1 MRGGTEGDDMKKV
14 ILKCPKCREKFKY
27 DVADGWPDNCQVCGE
42 DINNRV
48 PDNVV
53 TVPAFLSQKSKNND
67 KVARDIMDGSEVRAE
82 LAAATAGVPVSEMS
96 GLKITDLNDR
106 NDAQF
111 AAKEVRNEVTQRMDA
126 MQAAGLPTGF
136 GTNTSDAMARAAA
149 SHTGDAPYAG
159 LRAMK
164 NLQQKLA
171 PVGQAPLPL
180 QITHNPNYRS
190 PV

>member
-1 MRGGTEGDDMKKV
+1 MA
-14 ILKCPKCREKFKY
+14 ILLKCPICREKFRY
-27 DVADGWPDNCQVCGE
+27 DVSEGWPDQCQVCKS
-42 DINNRV
+42 DINNRRDDDDVVV
-48 PDNVV
+48 PNI
-53 TVPAFLSQKSKNND
+53 LSFRTKNTD
-67 KVARDIMDGSEVRAE
+67 GVARQVMDGSEVRAE

-106 NDAQF
+106 NDTQF

-164 NLQQKLA
+164 NLQSKLT

-180 QITHNPNYRS
+180 QISNNPNYRS

>member
-1 MRGGTEGDDMKKV
+1 MRQV

-27 DVADGWPDNCQVCGE
+27 DPGSFPDDCLICGE
-42 DINNRV
+42 RIAHDRA
-48 PDNVV
+48 DDDVV
-53 TVPAFLSQKSKNND
+53 MPNILSFKSKNND
-67 KVARDIMDGSEVRAE
+67 RVARDIMDGSEKRAE
-82 LAAATAGVPVSEMS
+82 MAAEMAGVPASEMS
-96 GLKITDLNDR
+96 SLKVTNLNDR
-106 NDAQF
+106 NDTLHSAV
-111 AAKEVRNEVTQRMDA
+111 EVRNEVTQRMDA
-126 MQAAGLPTGF
+126 MQQAGLPTGF
-136 GTNTSDAMARAAA
+136 GTNAADAMARAAA

-164 NLQQKLA
+164 NLQSKLA

>member
-1 MRGGTEGDDMKKV
+1 MRQV

-27 DVADGWPDNCQVCGE
+27 DVADGWPDNCQICGE

-53 TVPAFLSQKSKNND
+53 MVPAFLSQKSKNND
-67 KVARDIMDGSEVRAE
+67 KVARDIMDGSETRAE
-82 LAAATAGVPVSEMS
+82 LAASMAGVPVSEMS
-96 GLKITDLNDR
+96 SLKVTNLNDR
-106 NDAQF
+106 NDTLHSAV
-111 AAKEVRNEVTQRMDA
+111 EVRNEVTQRMDA
-126 MQAAGLPTGF
+126 MQQAGLPTGF
-136 GTNTSDAMARAAA
+136 GTNAADAMGRAAQA
-149 SHTGDAPYAG
+149 HTGDAPYAG

-164 NLQQKLA
+164 NLQSKLA